1 MSSDDLFRPE
11 AVKKQGIKLDGDVII
26 AQPIKVT
33 VLVAILAVV
42 VLLAAIFL
50 SQASFNRKETVI
62 GYLKPDVGLARVAPQ
77 RNGTIVEFYVRD
89 GDMVEAGQKLALI
102 SSDDFIAQGV
112 NLSGQLLHSIE
123 QQRDSLVRRLA
134 EYELSYQQQEQSVT
148 ERAQNTRSQLNE
160 VLLQQGVMRQRLELN
175 QRRLEDFISLRS
187 KGHISETEL
196 NNHQELVLSM
206 KQQQADLQLSYQNLH
221 GQLLQLK
228 AQQNALP
235 REFEQQKAQLQAE
248 LARLQQ
254 QQTEMSARGEV
265 LLTAPVSG
273 RVTNLVAD
281 IGSMAMAGRT
291 LLTILPEDTNLYAV
305 LFVPTRAFGF
315 IQSGLE
321 TRIRYDAFPYQRFGL
336 HRGEV
341 IHHSKAILL
350 PNEVDIPLPIS
361 EPVYQV
367 HVKLDSQSVRAY
379 GSEVSLQSGMMLS
392 ADVVL
397 EDRSVLHWLFEP
409 IFSLRGRL

>member
-11 AVKKQGIKLDGDVII
+11 AVKKQGVKLDGDVIV

-33 VLVAILAVV
+33 VLVTVLAVV
-42 VLLAAIFL
+42 VLASITFL

-77 RNGTIVEFYVRD
+77 RNGTVLAFYVQD

-102 SSDDFIAQGV
+102 SSDDFLAQGV
-112 NLSGQLLHSIE
+112 NVSSQLLQSIE
-123 QQRDSLVRRLA
+123 QQRGSLLHRLA
-134 EYELSYQQQEQSVT
+134 EYELSYNQQQQSIG
-148 ERAQNTRSQLNE
+148 ERIQNT
-160 VLLQQGVMRQRLELN
+160 LLQLSEIQLQQRVMRQRFELN
-175 QRRLEDFISLRS
+175 HRRLDDFLSLRS

-196 NNHQELVLSM
+196 NNQQELVLSM

-221 GQLLQLK
+221 GQLLQLR
-228 AQQNALP
+228 AQGEALP
-235 REFEQQKAQLQAE
+235 REFEQQKAQLDSE

-265 LLTAPVSG
+265 ILTAPVAG

-281 IGSMAMAGRT
+281 IGSMAVAGRS
-291 LLTILPEDTNLYAV
+291 LLTILPEESNLYAV

-315 IQSGLE
+315 IQPGQE
-321 TRIRYDAFPYQRFGL
+321 TRMRYEAFPYQRFGL
-336 HRGEV
+336 YRGEV

-367 HVKLDSQSVRAY
+367 NVRLDSQSVRAY
-379 GSEVSLQSGMMLS
+379 GSEVRLQAGMLLS

-397 EDRSVLHWLFEP
+397 EDRSVLQWLFEP
-409 IFSLRGRL
+409 ILSLRGRL